1 MASLA
6 EIQALVEQIKADLPL
21 LINRSQIAPKQVVLV
36 NGLSDM
42 SERLGLVQAGEF
54 RSGNGKEPGFG
65 FSGVRMGYPAF
76 AYAGDTWNF
85 AGVNTDILQVGI
97 SSDDGRL
104 YFGAGTGILNAAGI
118 EIVATGVLINSNGYK
133 FVTSPDGPIL
143 GGLYNF
149 FSGGTSYVELRSH
162 PEAGS
167 GISNTIAS
175 IESVAGGTAIARM
188 TADSGGYAG
197 NASMLILTQTST
209 ERGLAISDVLE
220 VDFSSANYL
229 NFQAGQTDLGNTQ
242 VNGSL
247 IVSAGNDIFIDDDM
261 PLYGSWFPRTDVVT
275 RLGTH
280 QFRVP
285 GDQENVY
292 RKGAKFAC
300 LDSGTPKYGVILSTS
315 WDGVNTTVNLIPNTN
330 YSLVGTVTDPQV
342 SYDVAPLG
350 FPDAF
355 SFTVTYQGSGGGTPV
370 VTTSSAVWRPVGQT
384 SLKIDLHYRID
395 GVGTAVGSMRAFI
408 PITATLTSMGTG
420 RENGVTGSQLQ
431 VLSAAGTNYLT
442 YLTYNNGLVM
452 TTNWFVLSSIV
463 VAY

>member
-21 LINRSQIAPKQVVLV
+21 LVQRSQIAPKQVVIV

-85 AGVNTDILQVGI
+85 AGVNTDVLQVGI

-104 YFGAGTGILNAAGI
+104 YFGAGTGILNASGI
-118 EIVATGVLINSNGYK
+118 EIVASGVLINSNGYK
-133 FVTSPDGPIL
+133 FVDAPDGHIL

-175 IESVAGGTAIARM
+175 IESVAGGTAWARM

-197 NASMLILTQTST
+197 NASMLWLVQTAT
-209 ERGLAISDVLE
+209 ERSIFITDVLD

-229 NFQAGQTDLGNTQ
+229 NFQATQTDLGNTQ
-242 VNGSL
+242 VNGNL
-247 IVSAGNDIFIDDDM
+247 VIAAGNEIFIDDDM
-261 PLYGSWFPRTDVVT
+261 PLYGGWFPRTDVVT

-285 GDQENVY
+285 GDQTLIY

-300 LDSGTPKYGVILSTS
+300 TDDAVNKFGVILSNS
-315 WDGVNTTVNLIPNTN
+315 YDGVNTTVNLIPNSS
-330 YSLVGTVTDPQV
+330 YSLVGTVADPQI
-342 SYDVAPLG
+342 SYAESPMG
-350 FPDAF
+350 FPDFF
-355 SFTVTYQGSGGGTPV
+355 SFTPTYSSTGGGTP
-370 VTTSSAVWRPVGQT
+370 TCTNLGSYWRPVGNSQ
-384 SLKIDLHYRID
+384 LKCDIHFNITA
-395 GVGTAVGSMRAFI
+395 VGTATGSVRVILPITATITSIGAGRENAAVGSMLQLINPAGNSY
-408 PITATLTSMGTG
+408 ITYLQDNNA
-420 RENGVTGSQLQ
+420 GVLAAGWQ
-431 VLSAAGTNYLT
+431 VLST
-442 YLTYNNGLVM
+442 
-452 TTNWFVLSSIV
+452 IV
-463 VAY
+463 VNY

>member
-21 LINRSQIAPKQVVLV
+21 LVQRSQIAPKQVVIV

-54 RSGNGKEPGFG
+54 RSGNGREPGFG

-85 AGVNTDILQVGI
+85 VGINADVLQVGI
-97 SSDDGRL
+97 SSDDGKM
-104 YFGAGTGILNAAGI
+104 YFGAGSGVVNSAGI

-133 FVTSPDGPIL
+133 FVTAPDGPIL

-149 FSGGTSYVELRSH
+149 HSGGTSYVELRSH

-175 IESVAGGTAIARM
+175 IESVAGGTAWARM

-197 NASMLILTQTST
+197 NASMLYIVQTAT
-209 ERGLAISDVLE
+209 ERSVFIQDVLE
-220 VDFSSANYL
+220 VDFSSADYL
-229 NFQAGQTDLGNTQ
+229 NFQAVQTDLGNTQ
-242 VNGSL
+242 VNGNL
-247 IVSAGNDIFIDDDM
+247 IVAAGSDIYIDDDM
-261 PLYGSWFPRTDVVT
+261 PLYGGWFPRTDVVT

-285 GDQENVY
+285 GDQTLIY

-300 LDSGTPKYGVILSTS
+300 TDSAVNKFGVILSNS
-315 WDGVNTTVNLIPNTN
+315 YDGVNTTVNLIPNSS
-330 YSLVGTVTDPQV
+330 YSLVGTVADPQI
-342 SYDVAPLG
+342 SYAESPMG
-350 FPDAF
+350 FPDFFNFAP
-355 SFTVTYQGSGGGTPV
+355 TYAGSTGGTPT
-370 VTTSSAVWRPVGQT
+370 VTNLGSSWRPIGNSQ
-384 SLKIDLHYRID
+384 LKLDVHYSITA
-395 GVGTAVGSMRAFI
+395 VGTATGSMRVYI
-408 PITATLTSMGTG
+408 PITASVTSMGTG
-420 RENGVTGSQLQ
+420 RENAVTGSQIQ
-431 VLSAAGTNYLT
+431 VLSASTSNWLT
-442 YLTYNNGLVM
+442 YLTYNNGVVM
-452 TTNWFVLSSIV
+452 TAGWQILSSIV
-463 VAY
+463 VDY